1 MFKEDLKF
9 GHVYERRA
17 LDFFKFENFEFNDTG
32 AYDILLDK
40 RVKIEVK
47 ADRLAYATGN
57 LAVEYE
63 CRDKPSGIS
72 ISEAHYYIFFVIHR
86 NAEDDVYIIP
96 TEHLKRMVQGCKIAY
111 GGDRNA
117 SSIYLL
123 PIKECEKYKY
133 TPELLSG
140 II

>member
-1 MFKEDLKF
+1 MWKDDLKF

-17 LDFFKFENFEFNDTG
+17 LDFFKYENFSFNDTG

-40 RVKIEVK
+40 LVKIEVK

-63 CRDKPSGIS
+63 CRGKPSAIS
-72 ISEAHYYIFFVIHR
+72 ITEAQYHIFFVINR
-86 NAEDDVYIIP
+86 NADDDVYIIP
-96 TEHLKRMVQGCKIAY
+96 TEHLKRMVKGCKIVY
-111 GGDRNA
+111 GGDRNE
-117 SSIYLL
+117 SCMYLL
-123 PIKECEKYKY
+123 PLSECNKYRY

-140 II
+140 M